1 MTVDSGLDIGCLR
14 IFLETAKDCNMSRA
28 AQTLGVSQ
36 PAVSA
41 SIKKLKPYLV
51 LVFLIGIPALF
62 NLPQQDECCGI
73 VVRIF

>member
-1 MTVDSGLDIGCLR
+1 
-14 IFLETAKDCNMSRA
+14 MSRA